1 MPNKKIKNVDLLND
15 ALISERRKQA
25 ILTSELLEN
34 LANVIIARGLCVK
47 ESVELLR
54 QESDKIQNQINE

>member
-1 MPNKKIKNVDLLND
+1 MPSKKIKNADLLND
-15 ALISERRKQA
+15 ALITERRKQA
-25 ILTSELLEN
+25 ILTSELLES

>member
-1 MPNKKIKNVDLLND
+1 MPSKKIKNADLFND

-25 ILTSELLEN
+25 ILTSALLEN
-34 LANVIIARGLCVK
+34 LANIIIARALCVK

-54 QESDKIQNQINE
+54 QESDKIQNQISE

>member
-1 MPNKKIKNVDLLND
+1 MTSKKFENADLLND
-15 ALISERRKQA
+15 ALINERRKQA

-34 LANVIIARGLCVK
+34 LANVIIARALCVK